1 MEEVVRGAASD
12 RRVVIR
18 ILLVGWPIFDL
29 RDSRSGDWP
38 LFNLPVSLGVES
50 ATRFHSSSIVATKRK
65 ETGLFAHTGEDST
78 HDKWWKKVHR
88 GGRWLVARLLD
99 LRWNWFAND
108 KRQTK
113 ALELYRWFVSG
124 VMKRR
129 GKTQE
134 ETWKGPGESQLE
146 RKW

>member
-18 ILLVGWPIFDL
+18 ILLVGWPIIDL
-29 RDSRSGDWP
+29 WDSQSVDWP
-38 LFNLPVSLGVES
+38 LFNLPVSLGDES
-50 ATRFHSSSIVATKRK
+50 ATRFRSPTVATKRK
-65 ETGLFAHTGEDST
+65 ETGLFAHTGENSM
-78 HDKWWKKVHR
+78 HDKWWKKVQ
-88 GGRWLVARLLD
+88 GWQVAGSQATTS
-99 LRWNWFAND
+99 LRWNWLAND

>member
-18 ILLVGWPIFDL
+18 ILLAGWPIFDL
-29 RDSRSGDWP
+29 WDSRSGDWP
-38 LFNLPVSLGVES
+38 LFNFPVSLGVES
-50 ATRFHSSSIVATKRK
+50 ATRFRSSIVATKRK
-65 ETGLFAHTGEDST
+65 ETGLFAHTGENST
-78 HDKWWKKVHR
+78 HDKWWKKAQ
-88 GGRWLVARLLD
+88 GWQVASSQATS

>member
-29 RDSRSGDWP
+29 WDSRSGDWP
-38 LFNLPVSLGVES
+38 LFNLSISLGVES
-50 ATRFHSSSIVATKRK
+50 ATRFRSPIVATKRK

-78 HDKWWKKVHR
+78 HDKWWKKVQER
-88 GGRWLVARLLD
+88 QVAGSQATS